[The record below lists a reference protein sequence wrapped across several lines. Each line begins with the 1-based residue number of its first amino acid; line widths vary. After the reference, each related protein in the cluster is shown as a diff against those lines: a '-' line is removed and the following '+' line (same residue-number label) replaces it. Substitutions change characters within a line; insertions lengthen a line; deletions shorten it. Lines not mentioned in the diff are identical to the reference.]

1 MTLDHLVYA
10 TPDLDESVRVITKL
24 TGVRPVEGGPH
35 LGLGTRNHLLG
46 LGELRYLE
54 IIGPDPDQPAPER
67 PRPFGIDHLTEP
79 CLAAWAV
86 RAADIEAR
94 VARSRTLGYDP
105 GPIEP
110 LSRRTPDGEV
120 LRWRLTFP
128 QAEPVDVVPFM
139 IDWGRT
145 PHPARYLPVVPLT
158 SLTGAHPAPGA
169 VRERLR
175 ALGVELDVREGAPG
189 LTAVVGGTTTLI

>member
-10 TPDLDESVRVITKL
+10 TPDLEESVRFVAKL
-24 TGVRPVEGGPH
+24 TGVRPVEGGAHP
-35 LGLGTRNHLLG
+35 GAGTRNHLLG

-54 IIGPDPDQPAPER
+54 IIGPDPDQPEPEA
-67 PRPFGIDHLTEP
+67 PRPFGIDDLTEP
-79 CLAAWAV
+79 RLAAWAV

-94 VARSRTLGYDP
+94 VARSRAQGYDP

-110 LSRRTPDGEV
+110 LSRRTPDGEL

-128 QAEPVDVVPFM
+128 YEPVVPFL

-145 PHPARYLPVVPLT
+145 PHPARRLPVVPLT
-158 SLTGAHPAPGA
+158 EFAGVHPDPAD
-169 VRERLR
+169 VRTRLA
-175 ALGVELDVREGAPG
+175 ALGVDLEVRAGAAPG
-189 LTAVVGGTTTLI
+189 LVAVLGGTTTLT

>member
-10 TPDLDESVRVITKL
+10 TPDLEETVRLVAKL

-35 LGLGTRNHLLG
+35 PGLGTRNHLLG

-54 IIGPDPDQPAPER
+54 IIGPDSGQSDPER
-67 PRPFGIDHLTEP
+67 PRPFGIDELTEP
-79 CLAAWAV
+79 RLAAWAV

-128 QAEPVDVVPFM
+128 YEPVVPFL

-145 PHPARYLPVVPLT
+145 PHPARRLPVVPLT
-158 SLTGAHPAPGA
+158 AFSGTDPDPAG
-169 VRERLR
+169 VRGRLA
-175 ALGVELDVREGAPG
+175 ALGVELDVREGAQG
-189 LTAVVGGTTTLI
+189 LVAVLGGTTTLT

>member
-10 TPDLDESVRVITKL
+10 TPDLEESVRFVAKL

-35 LGLGTRNHLLG
+35 PGLGTRNHLLG

-54 IIGPDPDQPAPER
+54 IIGPDAGQPEPER
-67 PRPFGIDHLTEP
+67 PRPFGIDELTEP
-79 CLAAWAV
+79 RLAAWAV

-128 QAEPVDVVPFM
+128 YEPVVPFL

-145 PHPARYLPVVPLT
+145 PHPARRLPVVPLT
-158 SLTGAHPAPGA
+158 AFNGTHPDLAG
-169 VRERLR
+169 VRGRLA
-175 ALGVELDVREGAPG
+175 ALGVEMDVREGEQA
-189 LTAVVGGTTTLI
+189 LVAVLGGTTTLT

>member
-10 TPDLDESVRVITKL
+10 TPDLDKTVDWIAEL

-35 LGLGTRNHLLG
+35 IGLGTRNHLLG

-54 IIGPDPDQPAPER
+54 IIGPDPEQPESDT
-67 PRPFGIDHLTEP
+67 PRPFGIDDLTGP
-79 CLAAWAV
+79 RLAAWAV
-86 RAADIEAR
+86 RAADIESR

-110 LSRRTPDGEV
+110 LARRTPEGDL
-120 LRWRLTFP
+120 LRWRLTVP
-128 QAEPVDVVPFM
+128 YETVVPFL

-145 PHPARYLPVVPLT
+145 PHPARHLPTVPLT
-158 SLTGAHPAPGA
+158 SFALAHPEPDG
-169 VRERLR
+169 VRLR
-175 ALGVELDVREGAPG
+175 LAALGVEADVRKGDPG
-189 LTAVVGGTTTLI
+189 LTAVIGGSTTLT

>member
-10 TPDLDESVRVITKL
+10 TPDLEESVREIAKL
-24 TGVRPVEGGPH
+24 TGVRPVEGGAH
-35 LGLGTRNHLLG
+35 TGQGTRNHLLG

-54 IIGPDPDQPAPER
+54 IIGPDPDQPEPDG
-67 PRPFGIDHLTEP
+67 PRPFGIDELTEAR
-79 CLAAWAV
+79 LIAWAV
-86 RAADIEAR
+86 RAADIESR

-128 QAEPVDVVPFM
+128 YEPVVPFL

-145 PHPARYLPVVPLT
+145 PHPARHLPVVPLT
-158 SLTGAHPAPGA
+158 GFRGSHPEPAR
-169 VRERLR
+169 VRERLS
-175 ALGVELDVREGAPG
+175 ALGVELDVRTGEPG
-189 LTAVVGGTTTLI
+189 LTATLGGNTRLT

>member
-10 TPDLDESVRVITKL
+10 TPDLEETVRQVAKL

-35 LGLGTRNHLLG
+35 PGLGTRNHLLG

-54 IIGPDPDQPAPER
+54 IIGPDPEQPEPDR
-67 PRPFGIDHLTEP
+67 PRPFGIDELAEPRLT
-79 CLAAWAV
+79 AWAV

-110 LSRRTPDGEV
+110 LSRRTPDGDV

-128 QAEPVDVVPFM
+128 YEPVVPFL

-145 PHPARYLPVVPLT
+145 PHPARHLPVVPLT
-158 SLTGAHPAPGA
+158 AFRGSHPEPAR
-169 VRERLR
+169 VRSRLD
-175 ALGVELDVREGAPG
+175 ALGVEFDVRQGDAG
-189 LTAVVGGTTTLI
+189 LVAILGGTTTLS

>member
-10 TPDLDESVRVITKL
+10 TPDLEESVRQIAKL

-35 LGLGTRNHLLG
+35 PGLGTRNHLLG

-54 IIGPDPDQPAPER
+54 IIGPDPEQPEPEA
-67 PRPFGIDHLTEP
+67 PRPFGIDDLTEP
-79 CLAAWAV
+79 RLAAWAV

-94 VARSRTLGYDP
+94 VARSRVQGYDP

-110 LSRRTPDGEV
+110 LSRRTPDGEL

-128 QAEPVDVVPFM
+128 YEPVVPFL

-145 PHPARYLPVVPLT
+145 PHPARRLPVVPLT
-158 SLTGAHPAPGA
+158 EFAGLHPDPPG
-169 VRERLR
+169 VRTRLA
-175 ALGVELDVREGAPG
+175 ALGVDLDVREGAPG
-189 LTAVVGGTTTLI
+189 LVAVLGGTTTLT

>member
-10 TPDLDESVRVITKL
+10 TPDLEESVRLVAKL

-35 LGLGTRNHLLG
+35 PGLGTRNHLLG

-54 IIGPDPDQPAPER
+54 IIGPDSGQPEPER
-67 PRPFGIDHLTEP
+67 PRPFGIDELTEP

-110 LSRRTPDGEV
+110 LSRRTPAGEV

-128 QAEPVDVVPFM
+128 YEPVVPFL

-145 PHPARYLPVVPLT
+145 PHPARRLPVVPLT
-158 SLTGAHPAPGA
+158 AFGGTHPDPAG
-169 VRERLR
+169 VRGRLA
-175 ALGVELDVREGAPG
+175 ALGVELDVREGEQG
-189 LTAVVGGTTTLI
+189 LVAVLGGTTTLT

>member
-10 TPDLDESVRVITKL
+10 TPDLEESVRLLAKL
-24 TGVRPVEGGPH
+24 TGVRPVEGGRH
-35 LGLGTRNHLLG
+35 LDLGTRNHLLG

-54 IIGPDPDQPAPER
+54 IIGPDPDQPEPER
-67 PRPFGIDHLTEP
+67 PRPFGIDELTEP
-79 CLAAWAV
+79 RLAAWAV

-110 LSRRTPDGEV
+110 LSRRTPEGEV
-120 LRWRLTFP
+120 LRWRLTYP
-128 QAEPVDVVPFM
+128 YEPVVPFL

-145 PHPARYLPVVPLT
+145 PHPARRLPVVPLT
-158 SLTGAHPAPGA
+158 AFTGSHPRPAEA
-169 VRERLR
+169 RSRLA
-175 ALGVELDVREGAPG
+175 ALGVDFEVREGEHG
-189 LTAVVGGTTTLI
+189 LTAILGGTTKLR

>member
-10 TPDLDESVRVITKL
+10 TPDLEESVRQIGKL

-35 LGLGTRNHLLG
+35 PGVGTRNHLLG

-54 IIGPDPDQPAPER
+54 IIGPDPEQPEPEG
-67 PRPFGIDHLTEP
+67 PRPFGIDELAEP
-79 CLAAWAV
+79 RLAGWAV

-110 LSRRTPDGEV
+110 LSRRTPNGEV
-120 LRWRLTFP
+120 LRWRLTYP
-128 QAEPVDVVPFM
+128 YEAVVPFL

-145 PHPARYLPVVPLT
+145 PHPARRLPVVPLT
-158 SLTGAHPAPGA
+158 AFGASHPEPVR
-169 VRERLR
+169 VRERLA
-175 ALGVELDVREGAPG
+175 ALGVDLDVREGEPA
-189 LTAVVGGTTTLI
+189 LVAILGGTTKLT

>member
-10 TPDLDESVRVITKL
+10 TPDLDESVRLIAKL
-24 TGVRPVEGGPH
+24 TGVRPVEGGSH

-54 IIGPDPDQPAPER
+54 IIGPDTEQPEPER
-67 PRPFGIDHLTEP
+67 PRPFGIDGLTGP
-79 CLAAWAV
+79 RLAAWAV

-110 LSRRTPDGEV
+110 LSRRTPEGEE
-120 LRWRLTFP
+120 LRWRLTIP
-128 QAEPVDVVPFM
+128 QDDVEVVPFL

-145 PHPARYLPVVPLT
+145 PHPARHLPVVPLT
-158 SLTGAHPAPGA
+158 SLTAAHPEPGA

-175 ALGVELDVREGAPG
+175 ALGVELDVREGDAG
-189 LTAVVGGTTTLI
+189 LTAIIGGTTTLT

>member
-10 TPDLDESVRVITKL
+10 TPDLAESVRLLTKL

-35 LGLGTRNHLLG
+35 PGLGTRNHLLG

-54 IIGPDPDQPAPER
+54 IIGPDPEQPEPER
-67 PRPFGIDHLTEP
+67 PRPFGIDDLTEP
-79 CLAAWAV
+79 RLAAWAV

-94 VARSRTLGYDP
+94 VARSRAQGYDP

-128 QAEPVDVVPFM
+128 PDPDDAVVPFL

-145 PHPARYLPVVPLT
+145 PHPAHHLPVVPLT
-158 SLTGAHPAPGA
+158 SLTGSHPEPET
-169 VRERLR
+169 VRRRLQ
-175 ALGVELDVREGAPG
+175 ALGVELDVRAGRPG
-189 LTAVVGGTTTLI
+189 LTAVIGSTTTLM

>member
-10 TPDLDESVRVITKL
+10 TPDLEESVRLVAKL

-35 LGLGTRNHLLG
+35 PGLGTRNHLLG

-54 IIGPDPDQPAPER
+54 IIGPDPDQPEPER
-67 PRPFGIDHLTEP
+67 PRPFGIDELTEP
-79 CLAAWAV
+79 RLAAWAV
-86 RAADIEAR
+86 RAADIETR

-110 LSRRTPDGEV
+110 LSRRTPDGDV

-128 QAEPVDVVPFM
+128 YEPVVPFL

-145 PHPARYLPVVPLT
+145 PHPARRLPVVPLT
-158 SLTGAHPAPGA
+158 AFSGAHPDPAG
-169 VRERLR
+169 VHGRLA
-175 ALGVELDVREGAPG
+175 ALGVELDVREGEQG
-189 LTAVVGGTTTLI
+189 LVAVLGGTTTLT

>member
-10 TPDLDESVRVITKL
+10 TPHLEDSVRLIAEL

-35 LGLGTRNHLLG
+35 PGLGTRNHLLG

-54 IIGPDPDQPAPER
+54 IIGPDPEQPEPQR
-67 PRPFGIDHLTEP
+67 PRPFGIDDLAEP
-79 CLAAWAV
+79 RLAAWAV

-110 LSRRTPDGEV
+110 LFRRTPDGDE
-120 LRWRLTFP
+120 LRWRLTYP
-128 QAEPVDVVPFM
+128 YEPVVPFL

-145 PHPARYLPVVPLT
+145 PHPARKLPVVTLT
-158 SLTGAHPAPGA
+158 AFAGRHPRPAEA
-169 VRERLR
+169 RSRLN
-175 ALGVELDVREGAPG
+175 ALGVELEVREGEQG
-189 LTAVVGGTTTLI
+189 LTAVLGGTTTLS

>member
-10 TPDLDESVRVITKL
+10 TPDLEESVRLIAKQ

-35 LGLGTRNHLLG
+35 PGLGTRNHLLG

-54 IIGPDPDQPAPER
+54 IIGPDPDQPDPDR
-67 PRPFGIDHLTEP
+67 PRPFGIDDLTEP
-79 CLAAWAV
+79 RLAAWAV

-94 VARSRTLGYDP
+94 VARSRAQGYDP

-110 LSRRTPDGEV
+110 LSRRTPDGDV

-128 QAEPVDVVPFM
+128 YEPVVPFL

-145 PHPARYLPVVPLT
+145 PHPARRLPIVPLT
-158 SLTGAHPAPGA
+158 EFAGVHPEPAQ
-169 VRERLR
+169 VRARLA
-175 ALGVELDVREGAPG
+175 ALGVELDVHTGASG
-189 LTAVVGGTTTLI
+189 LVATIGGTTTLT

>member
-10 TPDLDESVRVITKL
+10 TPDLDESVHRIAEL
-24 TGVRPVEGGPH
+24 TGVHPVEGGPH
-35 LGLGTRNHLLG
+35 PGLGTRNHLLG

-67 PRPFGIDHLTEP
+67 PRPFGIDDLTEP
-79 CLAAWAV
+79 RLAAWAV

-110 LSRRTPDGEV
+110 LARRTPDGEL
-120 LRWRLTFP
+120 LRWRLTLP
-128 QAEPVDVVPFM
+128 YDAVVPFL

-145 PHPARYLPVVPLT
+145 PHPARHLPTVPLT
-158 SLTGAHPAPGA
+158 SFAAAHPEPET
-169 VRERLR
+169 VRRRLA
-175 ALGVELDVREGAPG
+175 ALGVDLDLRPGRPG
-189 LTAVVGGTTTLI
+189 LTAVIGGTTTLE

>member
-10 TPDLDESVRVITKL
+10 TPDLEESVRLLAKL

-35 LGLGTRNHLLG
+35 PGLGTRNHLLG

-54 IIGPDPDQPAPER
+54 IIGPDPGQPEPER
-67 PRPFGIDHLTEP
+67 PRPFGIDELAEP
-79 CLAAWAV
+79 RLAAWAV

-110 LSRRTPDGEV
+110 LSRRTPEGEL

-128 QAEPVDVVPFM
+128 YEPVVPFL

-145 PHPARYLPVVPLT
+145 PHPARRPPVVPLT
-158 SLTGAHPAPGA
+158 GFTGSHPEPALVGA
-169 VRERLR
+169 RLA
-175 ALGVELDVREGAPG
+175 ALGVELEVHEGEPG
-189 LTAVVGGTTTLI
+189 LTAVLGGRTTLT

>member
-10 TPDLDESVRVITKL
+10 TPDLEESVRLIAKL

-35 LGLGTRNHLLG
+35 PGLGTRNHLLG

-54 IIGPDPDQPAPER
+54 IIGPDPEQPRPER
-67 PRPFGIDHLTEP
+67 PRPFGIDELAEP
-79 CLAAWAV
+79 RLAAWAV

-110 LSRRTPDGEV
+110 LSRRTPDGEE
-120 LRWRLTFP
+120 LRWRLTYP
-128 QAEPVDVVPFM
+128 YEPVVPFL

-145 PHPARYLPVVPLT
+145 PHPARKLPVVPLT
-158 SLTGAHPAPGA
+158 AFAGRHPRPAEA
-169 VRERLR
+169 RSRLS
-175 ALGVELDVREGAPG
+175 ALGVDLEVREGEQG
-189 LTAVVGGTTTLI
+189 LTAVLGGTTTLT

>member
-10 TPDLDESVRVITKL
+10 TPDLEESVRLLAKL

-35 LGLGTRNHLLG
+35 PDLGTRNHLLG

-54 IIGPDPDQPAPER
+54 IIGPDPDQPEPER
-67 PRPFGIDHLTEP
+67 PRPFGIDELTEP
-79 CLAAWAV
+79 RLAAWAV

-110 LSRRTPDGEV
+110 LSRRTPEGEV

-128 QAEPVDVVPFM
+128 YEPVVPFL

-145 PHPARYLPVVPLT
+145 PHPARKLPVVPLT
-158 SLTGAHPAPGA
+158 AFTGSHPEPAEA
-169 VRERLR
+169 RRRLA
-175 ALGVELDVREGAPG
+175 ALGVEFDVREGEQG
-189 LTAVVGGTTTLI
+189 LTAVLGGTTRLR

>member
-10 TPDLDESVRVITKL
+10 TPALEESVRLLAKQ
-24 TGVRPVEGGPH
+24 TGVCPVEGGPH
-35 LGLGTRNHLLG
+35 PDLGTRNYLLG

-54 IIGPDPDQPAPER
+54 IIGPDPDQPEPER
-67 PRPFGIDHLTEP
+67 PRPFGIDDLTEP

-94 VARSRTLGYDP
+94 VARSRAQGYDP

-110 LSRRTPDGEV
+110 LFRRTPEGDV

-128 QAEPVDVVPFM
+128 YEPVVPFL

-145 PHPARYLPVVPLT
+145 PHPARRLPVVPLT
-158 SLTGAHPAPGA
+158 AFGGTHPDPAA
-169 VRERLR
+169 ARTRLA
-175 ALGVELDVREGAPG
+175 ALGVEFDVRAGAPG
-189 LTAVVGGTTTLI
+189 LVAVLGGTTTLT

>member
-10 TPDLDESVRVITKL
+10 TPDLEESVRLVAKL

-35 LGLGTRNHLLG
+35 PGLGTRNHLLG

-54 IIGPDPDQPAPER
+54 IIGPDPDQPEPEA
-67 PRPFGIDHLTEP
+67 PRPFGIDDLTEP
-79 CLAAWAV
+79 RLAAWAV

-94 VARSRTLGYDP
+94 VARSRARGYDP

-110 LSRRTPDGEV
+110 LSRRTPDGEL

-128 QAEPVDVVPFM
+128 YEPVVPFL

-145 PHPARYLPVVPLT
+145 PHPARRLPVVPLT
-158 SLTGAHPAPGA
+158 AFAGVDPDPAG
-169 VRERLR
+169 VRTRLA

-189 LTAVVGGTTTLI
+189 LVALLGGTTTLT

>member
-10 TPDLDESVRVITKL
+10 TPDLEESVRLLAKL
-24 TGVRPVEGGPH
+24 TGVRPVEGGSH
-35 LGLGTRNHLLG
+35 ADLGTRNYLLG

-54 IIGPDPDQPAPER
+54 IIGPDPEQPEPER
-67 PRPFGIDHLTEP
+67 PRPFGIDELTEP
-79 CLAAWAV
+79 RLAAWAV

-110 LSRRTPDGEV
+110 LSRRTPEGEV
-120 LRWRLTFP
+120 LRWRLTYPF
-128 QAEPVDVVPFM
+128 EPVVPFL

-145 PHPARYLPVVPLT
+145 PHPARRLPVVPLT
-158 SLTGAHPAPGA
+158 AFTGSHPRPAEA
-169 VRERLR
+169 RTRLA
-175 ALGVELDVREGAPG
+175 ALGVEFDIREGEQG
-189 LTAVVGGTTTLI
+189 LTAILGGTTKLR

>member
-10 TPDLDESVRVITKL
+10 TPDLEESVRLVTKL

-35 LGLGTRNHLLG
+35 PDLGTRNYLLG

-54 IIGPDPDQPAPER
+54 IIGPDPDQPEPAA
-67 PRPFGIDHLTEP
+67 PRPFGIDGLTEP
-79 CLAAWAV
+79 RLAAWAV

-94 VARSRTLGYDP
+94 VARSRAQGYDP

-110 LSRRTPDGEV
+110 LSRRTPGGDL

-128 QAEPVDVVPFM
+128 YEPVVPFL

-145 PHPARYLPVVPLT
+145 PHPGRKLPVVPLT
-158 SLTGAHPAPGA
+158 AFAGVHPDPADVRTRLT
-169 VRERLR
+169 

-189 LTAVVGGTTTLI
+189 LVAVLGGTTTLT

>member
-10 TPDLDESVRVITKL
+10 TPDLEESVRLVAKL

-35 LGLGTRNHLLG
+35 PDLGTRNYLLG

-54 IIGPDPDQPAPER
+54 IIGPDPDQPEPEA
-67 PRPFGIDHLTEP
+67 PRPFGIDDLTEP
-79 CLAAWAV
+79 RLAAWAV

-94 VARSRTLGYDP
+94 VARSRAQGYDP

-110 LSRRTPDGEV
+110 LSRRTPDGEL

-128 QAEPVDVVPFM
+128 YEPVVPFL

-145 PHPARYLPVVPLT
+145 PHPARRLPVVPLT
-158 SLTGAHPAPGA
+158 AFAGVHPDPAGVRTRLT
-169 VRERLR
+169 
-175 ALGVELDVREGAPG
+175 ALGVDLDVREGAPG
-189 LTAVVGGTTTLI
+189 LVAVLGGTTTLT

>member
-10 TPDLDESVRVITKL
+10 TPDLEESVRLVAKL

-35 LGLGTRNHLLG
+35 PGLGTRNHLLG

-54 IIGPDPDQPAPER
+54 IIGPDSGQPEPER
-67 PRPFGIDHLTEP
+67 PRPFGIDELTEP
-79 CLAAWAV
+79 RLAAWAV

-128 QAEPVDVVPFM
+128 YEPVVPFL

-145 PHPARYLPVVPLT
+145 PHPARRLPVVPLT
-158 SLTGAHPAPGA
+158 AFSGTHTDPAG
-169 VRERLR
+169 VRGRLA
-175 ALGVELDVREGAPG
+175 ALGVELDVREGEQG
-189 LTAVVGGTTTLI
+189 LVAVLGGTTTLT

>member
-10 TPDLDESVRVITKL
+10 TPDLDESVRQLAKL

-35 LGLGTRNHLLG
+35 PGLGTRNHLLG

-54 IIGPDPDQPAPER
+54 IIGPDPEQPEPEL
-67 PRPFGIDHLTEP
+67 PRPFGVDDLTEP
-79 CLAAWAV
+79 RLAGWAV

-94 VARSRTLGYDP
+94 VARSRALGYDP

-110 LSRRTPDGEV
+110 LSRRTTEGEV
-120 LRWRLTFP
+120 LRWRLTYP
-128 QAEPVDVVPFM
+128 YEAVVPFL

-145 PHPARYLPVVPLT
+145 PHPARRLPVVPLT
-158 SLTGAHPAPGA
+158 AFSGSHPDPAD
-169 VRERLR
+169 VRRRLA
-175 ALGVELDVREGAPG
+175 ALGVNLVVREGEQA
-189 LTAVVGGTTTLI
+189 LVAVLGGTTTLT

>member
-10 TPDLDESVRVITKL
+10 TPDLGRTVRRIAEL
-24 TGVRPVEGGPH
+24 TGVEPVEGGPH
-35 LGLGTRNHLLG
+35 PGLGTRNHLLG

-54 IIGPDPDQPAPER
+54 IIGPDPDQPEPEE
-67 PRPFGIDHLTEP
+67 PRPFGIDELTGP
-79 CLAAWAV
+79 RLAAWAI

-94 VARSRTLGYDP
+94 VARSRALGYDP

-110 LSRRTPDGEV
+110 LARRTPDGEM

-128 QAEPVDVVPFM
+128 YEVVVPFL

-145 PHPARYLPVVPLT
+145 PHPARHLPVVRLT
-158 SLTGAHPAPGA
+158 AFAAAHPEPEG
-169 VRERLR
+169 VRRRLA
-175 ALGVELDVREGAPG
+175 ALGVDIDVREGEAG
-189 LTAVVGGTTTLI
+189 LTAVVGGATLT

>member
-10 TPDLDESVRVITKL
+10 TPDLEESVRQLAKL

-35 LGLGTRNHLLG
+35 PGLGTRNHLLG

-54 IIGPDPDQPAPER
+54 IIGPDPEQPPPDR
-67 PRPFGIDHLTEP
+67 PRPFGIDELTEP
-79 CLAAWAV
+79 RLAAWAV

-105 GPIEP
+105 GLIEP
-110 LSRRTPDGEV
+110 LSRRTPEGEL

-128 QAEPVDVVPFM
+128 YEPVVPFL

-145 PHPARYLPVVPLT
+145 PHPARRLPVVPLT
-158 SLTGAHPAPGA
+158 AFAGTHPEPAD
-169 VRERLR
+169 VRTRLA
-175 ALGVELDVREGAPG
+175 ALGVELEVREGRQG
-189 LTAVVGGTTTLI
+189 LVAVLGGSTTLG